1 METVVPREKL
11 KELMEK
17 NGDSLYQDRDRCEGL
32 LKDYC
37 AGHRRE
43 ISAIVGALEER
54 VPLEL
59 RSSWQTAMTP
69 EAMRARL
76 VQRLEDN
83 RGLAPEIANY
93 AVDTWS
99 YALGVGLG
107 RTSDRVQDVTPIA
120 APNGFVT
127 GASAAERAAADRPAG
142 SIPGSTSGSNP
153 TIQPPVAAAAAS
165 TPLGGL
171 SNQNKAVVGG
181 AVLVVAAAVA
191 FALLHHPKPTPPIN
205 NNPPGQSGQNPTNP
219 QQSGSNGQ
227 TGQNGQNPTP
237 PGQDGQNQGGQSQGG
252 SQGGNQGGQS
262 AGGNGQNVVPA
273 GQSGQSGANSAV
285 NHGNGGSYQQTN
297 SPATITAGT
306 SVVIRLDTDFNSDN
320 ATVGEVISASVATP
334 LTSDGNVVVQ
344 RGSTAQ
350 VKVVRIDKSGKISG
364 KSHVE
369 FALVGL
375 TAHGKPVHITGAV
388 RDMDGPSQGART
400 AERTGIG
407 TAAGAAIGALTG
419 KLFHHAGTGALAGA
433 GAGGATG
440 ALTSHPAPVK
450 VSAETVL
457 QFRLTKGI
465 PTGP

>member
-1 METVVPREKL
+1 MGNMATELPREKL

-17 NGDSLYQDRDRCEGL
+17 NGDTLLQDRDRCEGL

-59 RSSWQTAMTP
+59 KSSWQTAMTP

-107 RTSDRVQDVTPIA
+107 RSSDRVQDVPAAYVNGIA
-120 APNGFVT
+120 T

-142 SIPGSTSGSNP
+142 SLPAAAP
-153 TIQPPVAAAAAS
+153 VVPPVVVKAAM
-165 TPLGGL
+165 

-181 AVLVVAAAVA
+181 VGLLAVAAVA
-191 FALLHHPKPTPPIN
+191 FALLHHPAPTPPAGGN
-205 NNPPGQSGQNPTNP
+205 VPDVQHGQSPQNPTTPNA
-219 QQSGSNGQ
+219 
-227 TGQNGQNPTP
+227 QNPP
-237 PGQDGQNQGGQSQGG
+237 PAPDGQPKPNPDQSVQPVVNHSGTG
-252 SQGGNQGGQS
+252 PSQQAKVS
-262 AGGNGQNVVPA
+262 
-273 GQSGQSGANSAV
+273 SITSGASVAV
-285 NHGNGGSYQQTN
+285 
-297 SPATITAGT
+297 
-306 SVVIRLDTDFNSDN
+306 RLDSDFNSDN
-320 ATVGEVISASVATP
+320 STVGQLLPATVVTP

-344 RGSTAQ
+344 RGSSAQ
-350 VKVVRIDKSGKISG
+350 LKVVKIDKSGKISG

-375 TAHGKPVHITGAV
+375 TAHGKLLHISGSSKGV
-388 RDMDGPSQGART
+388 DGPSQGVRT

-407 TAAGAAIGALTG
+407 GAAGAAIGALAG
-419 KLFHHAGTGALAGA
+419 HLFHHAGAGAAAGA

-465 PTGP
+465 PTGS

>member
-1 METVVPREKL
+1 MGNMATELPREKL

-17 NGDSLYQDRDRCEGL
+17 NGDGLLQDRDRCEGL

-37 AGHRRE
+37 GGHRRE

-59 RSSWQTAMTP
+59 KSSWQTAMTP

-107 RTSDRVQDVTPIA
+107 RSSDRVQDVPAAYVNGIA
-120 APNGFVT
+120 T

-142 SIPGSTSGSNP
+142 SLPP
-153 TIQPPVAAAAAS
+153 AAPVVPPVVVKAAM
-165 TPLGGL
+165 

-181 AVLVVAAAVA
+181 VGLLAVAAVA
-191 FALLHHPKPTPPIN
+191 FALLHHPAPTPP
-205 NNPPGQSGQNPTNP
+205 
-219 QQSGSNGQ
+219 
-227 TGQNGQNPTP
+227 
-237 PGQDGQNQGGQSQGG
+237 
-252 SQGGNQGGQS
+252 
-262 AGGNGQNVVPA
+262 AGGNVPDVQH
-273 GQSGQSGANSAV
+273 GQSPQHPTTPNAQNPPPAPDGQPTPNPDQSVQPVVNHSGTGPSQQAKVSSITSGASVAV
-285 NHGNGGSYQQTN
+285 
-297 SPATITAGT
+297 
-306 SVVIRLDTDFNSDN
+306 RLDSDFNSDN
-320 ATVGEVISASVATP
+320 STVGQLLPATVVTP

-344 RGSTAQ
+344 RGSSAQ
-350 VKVVRIDKSGKISG
+350 LKVVKIDKSGKISG

-375 TAHGKPVHITGAV
+375 TAHGKLLHISGSSKGV
-388 RDMDGPSQGART
+388 DGPSQGVRT

-407 TAAGAAIGALTG
+407 GAAGAAIGALAG
-419 KLFHHAGTGALAGA
+419 HLFHHAGTGAAAGA
-433 GAGGATG
+433 GAGGAAG

-465 PTGP
+465 PTGS

>member
-1 METVVPREKL
+1 MATEAPREKL

-17 NGDSLYQDRDRCEGL
+17 NGDSLLQDRDRCEGL

-37 AGHRRE
+37 GGHRRE

-59 RSSWQTAMTP
+59 KSSWQTAMTP

-83 RGLAPEIANY
+83 RGLAPEVANY

-107 RTSDRVQDVTPIA
+107 RSSDRVQDVPA
-120 APNGFVT
+120 AYVNGLAT

-142 SIPGSTSGSNP
+142 SLPAAAP
-153 TIQPPVAAAAAS
+153 VVPPVVVKA
-165 TPLGGL
+165 TM

-181 AVLVVAAAVA
+181 VGLLAVAAVA
-191 FALLHHPKPTPPIN
+191 FALLHHPAPTPPAGGN
-205 NNPPGQSGQNPTNP
+205 VPDVQHGQNP
-219 QQSGSNGQ
+219 
-227 TGQNGQNPTP
+227 QNPTP
-237 PGQDGQNQGGQSQGG
+237 PAPKVQNPQPPAPDGQTKPNPGHSDQTGVNHPNTGPSQQANLSTVTSGG
-252 SQGGNQGGQS
+252 S
-262 AGGNGQNVVPA
+262 V
-273 GQSGQSGANSAV
+273 AV
-285 NHGNGGSYQQTN
+285 
-297 SPATITAGT
+297 
-306 SVVIRLDTDFNSDN
+306 RLDSDFNSDHSTVGQLLP
-320 ATVGEVISASVATP
+320 ATVVTP
-334 LTSDGNVVVQ
+334 LISGGNVVVQ
-344 RGSTAQ
+344 QGSSAQ
-350 VKVVRIDKSGKISG
+350 LKVVKIDKSGKISG

-375 TAHGKPVHITGAV
+375 TAHGKLLRISGSSKGV
-388 RDMDGPSQGART
+388 DGPSQGVKT

-407 TAAGAAIGALTG
+407 GAAGAAIGALAG
-419 KLFHHAGTGALAGA
+419 HLFHHAGAGAAAGA

-440 ALTSHPAPVK
+440 ALTAHPSPVK

-457 QFRLTKGI
+457 EFRLTKGI
-465 PTGP
+465 PMGS

>member
-1 METVVPREKL
+1 MATEVPREKL

-17 NGDSLYQDRDRCEGL
+17 NGDSLLQDRDRCEGL

-37 AGHRRE
+37 GGHRRE

-59 RSSWQTAMTP
+59 KSSWQTAMTP

-107 RTSDRVQDVTPIA
+107 RSSDRVQDVPVSHV
-120 APNGFVT
+120 NGFAS

-142 SIPGSTSGSNP
+142 SL
-153 TIQPPVAAAAAS
+153 PPVVPPVVVKA
-165 TPLGGL
+165 GM

-181 AVLVVAAAVA
+181 VGLLAVAAIA
-191 FALLHHPKPTPPIN
+191 FALLHRPAPAPTPT
-205 NNPPGQSGQNPTNP
+205 PGGNIPEAPHGQNPQNPPPAAPNVQNP
-219 QQSGSNGQ
+219 QPAQVNPPPASG
-227 TGQNGQNPTP
+227 GQNVQPHGNT
-237 PGQDGQNQGGQSQGG
+237 GG
-252 SQGGNQGGQS
+252 SQ
-262 AGGNGQNVVPA
+262 PA
-273 GQSGQSGANSAV
+273 KLSSIGSGASVAV
-285 NHGNGGSYQQTN
+285 
-297 SPATITAGT
+297 
-306 SVVIRLDTDFNSDN
+306 RLDSDFNSDN
-320 ATVGEVISASVATP
+320 STVGELLPATVVTP
-334 LTSDGNVVVQ
+334 LTSEGNVVVQ
-344 RGSTAQ
+344 RGSSAQ
-350 VKVVRIDKSGKISG
+350 LKVVKIDKSGKISG

-375 TAHGKPVHITGAV
+375 TAHGKLMRISGSSKDV
-388 RDMDGPSQGART
+388 DGPSQGVRT

-407 TAAGAAIGALTG
+407 GAAGAAIGALTG
-419 KLFHHAGTGALAGA
+419 HLFHHAGAGAAAGA

-465 PTGP
+465 QTGS

>member
-1 METVVPREKL
+1 MGNMATEVPREKL

-17 NGDSLYQDRDRCEGL
+17 NGDSLLQDRDRCEGL

-37 AGHRRE
+37 GGHRRE

-59 RSSWQTAMTP
+59 KSSWQTAMTP

-107 RTSDRVQDVTPIA
+107 RSSDRVQDVPAAYVNGIA
-120 APNGFVT
+120 T

-142 SIPGSTSGSNP
+142 SLP
-153 TIQPPVAAAAAS
+153 AAS
-165 TPLGGL
+165 TVVPPVVVKGAM

-181 AVLVVAAAVA
+181 VGLLAVAAVA
-191 FALLHHPKPTPPIN
+191 FALLHHPAPTPPASGN
-205 NNPPGQSGQNPTNP
+205 VPDVQHGQNP
-219 QQSGSNGQ
+219 
-227 TGQNGQNPTP
+227 QNPTP
-237 PGQDGQNQGGQSQGG
+237 PGPNVQNPVPDGQTKNNPGQ
-252 SQGGNQGGQS
+252 
-262 AGGNGQNVVPA
+262 NGQPHSNA
-273 GQSGQSGANSAV
+273 GPSQQAKSSSVTSGASVAV
-285 NHGNGGSYQQTN
+285 
-297 SPATITAGT
+297 
-306 SVVIRLDTDFNSDN
+306 RLDSDFNSDN
-320 ATVGEVISASVATP
+320 STVGELLPATVVTP
-334 LTSDGNVVVQ
+334 LTSEGNVVVQ
-344 RGSTAQ
+344 RGSSAQ
-350 VKVVRIDKSGKISG
+350 LKVVKIDKSGKMSG

-375 TAHGKPVHITGAV
+375 TAHGKLLHISGSSKGV
-388 RDMDGPSQGART
+388 DGPSQGVRT

-407 TAAGAAIGALTG
+407 GAAGAAIGALAG
-419 KLFHHAGTGALAGA
+419 HLFHHAGAGAAAGA

-440 ALTSHPAPVK
+440 ALTSHAAPVK

-465 PTGP
+465 SAGS

>member
-1 METVVPREKL
+1 MATEAPREKL

-17 NGDSLYQDRDRCEGL
+17 NGDSLLQDRDRCEGL

-37 AGHRRE
+37 GGHRRE

-59 RSSWQTAMTP
+59 KSSWQTAMTP

-107 RTSDRVQDVTPIA
+107 RSSDRVQDVPA
-120 APNGFVT
+120 AYVNGLAT

-142 SIPGSTSGSNP
+142 SLP
-153 TIQPPVAAAAAS
+153 AAAPVVVKA
-165 TPLGGL
+165 TM
-171 SNQNKAVVGG
+171 SNQNKALVGG
-181 AVLVVAAAVA
+181 VGLLAVAAVA
-191 FALLHHPKPTPPIN
+191 FALLHHPAPTPPAGGN
-205 NNPPGQSGQNPTNP
+205 VPDVQHGQNP
-219 QQSGSNGQ
+219 
-227 TGQNGQNPTP
+227 QNPTP
-237 PGQDGQNQGGQSQGG
+237 PAPKVQNPQPPAPDGQTKPNPGHSDQTGVNHPNTGPSQQANLSTVTSGG
-252 SQGGNQGGQS
+252 S
-262 AGGNGQNVVPA
+262 V
-273 GQSGQSGANSAV
+273 AV
-285 NHGNGGSYQQTN
+285 
-297 SPATITAGT
+297 
-306 SVVIRLDTDFNSDN
+306 RLDSDFNSDHSTVGQLLP
-320 ATVGEVISASVATP
+320 ATVVTP
-334 LTSDGNVVVQ
+334 LISGGNVVVQ
-344 RGSTAQ
+344 QGSSAQ
-350 VKVVRIDKSGKISG
+350 LKVVKIDKSGKISG

-375 TAHGKPVHITGAV
+375 TAHGKLLRISGSSKGV
-388 RDMDGPSQGART
+388 DGPSQGVKT

-407 TAAGAAIGALTG
+407 GAAGAAIGALTG
-419 KLFHHAGTGALAGA
+419 HLFHHTGAGAAAGA

-440 ALTSHPAPVK
+440 ALTAHPSPVK

-457 QFRLTKGI
+457 EFRLTKGI
-465 PTGP
+465 PMGS

>member
-1 METVVPREKL
+1 METAVPREKL

-17 NGDSLYQDRDRCEGL
+17 NGEGLLQDRDRCEGL

-37 AGHRRE
+37 GGHRRE

-54 VPLEL
+54 IPLDL
-59 RSSWQTAMTP
+59 KSSWQTAMTP

-107 RTSDRVQDVTPIA
+107 RSSDRVQDVPVA
-120 APNGFVT
+120 SSNGFAAT
-127 GASAAERAAADRPAG
+127 PLTAAERAAADRPAG
-142 SIPGSTSGSNP
+142 SIPGAAAM
-153 TIQPPVAAAAAS
+153 PPVAAKGVGTAS
-165 TPLGGL
+165 IGAL

-181 AVLVVAAAVA
+181 AGLLAAAAVA
-191 FALLHHPKPTPPIN
+191 FALLHHPQPTTPPN
-205 NNPPGQSGQNPTNP
+205 NHPPSQNGQNGQNPTP
-219 QQSGSNGQ
+219 PVPGPNGQ
-227 TGQNGQNPTP
+227 TGQNGQNGQKPTP
-237 PGQDGQNQGGQSQGG
+237 PGQVGQNK
-252 SQGGNQGGQS
+252 
-262 AGGNGQNVVPA
+262 VPA
-273 GQSGQSGANSAV
+273 QNGVAGNDGGTSHGTGATN
-285 NHGNGGSYQQTN
+285 QQTN
-297 SPATITAGT
+297 SSSVMPAGT
-306 SVVIRLDTDFNSDN
+306 SVVLRLDSDFNSDN
-320 ATVGEVISASVATP
+320 ATVGELLPATVVSP

-344 RGSTAQ
+344 RGASAQ
-350 VKVVRIDKSGKISG
+350 LKVVQIDKSGKVSG
-364 KSHVE
+364 KSRVQ

-375 TAHGKPVHITGAV
+375 TAHGKLMRISGSSKEV
-388 RDMDGPSQGART
+388 DGPSQGVRT

-407 TAAGAAIGALTG
+407 GAAGAAFGALAG
-419 KLFHHAGTGALAGA
+419 HLFHHAGAGAAAGA
-433 GAGGATG
+433 GAGGAAG

-465 PTGP
+465 PMGS

>member
-1 METVVPREKL
+1 MATEVPREKL

-17 NGDSLYQDRDRCEGL
+17 NGDSLLQDRDRCEGL

-37 AGHRRE
+37 GGHRRE

-59 RSSWQTAMTP
+59 KSSWQTAMTP

-107 RTSDRVQDVTPIA
+107 RSSDRVQDVPA
-120 APNGFVT
+120 AGLNGFAT

-142 SIPGSTSGSNP
+142 SLPAAV
-153 TIQPPVAAAAAS
+153 PVV
-165 TPLGGL
+165 TPVVAKAGM

-181 AVLVVAAAVA
+181 VGLLAVAAVA
-191 FALLHHPKPTPPIN
+191 FALMHHPQPTAPPS
-205 NNPPGQSGQNPTNP
+205 NPVPPVQN
-219 QQSGSNGQ
+219 
-227 TGQNGQNPTP
+227 GQNGQNPTP
-237 PGQDGQNQGGQSQGG
+237 PVQDGQNGQT
-252 SQGGNQGGQS
+252 
-262 AGGNGQNVVPA
+262 GQNNVPPVQDGQNKA
-273 GQSGQSGANSAV
+273 NSGQNDQSGV
-285 NHGNGGSYQQTN
+285 NHGN
-297 SPATITAGT
+297 AGT
-306 SVVIRLDTDFNSDN
+306 SQQTKLSPVTSGASVAVRLDSDFNSDN
-320 ATVGEVISASVATP
+320 STVGELLQATVVTP
-334 LTSDGNVVVQ
+334 LTSEGNVVVQ
-344 RGSTAQ
+344 RGSSAQ
-350 VKVVRIDKSGKISG
+350 LKVVRIDKSGKISG

-375 TAHGKPVHITGAV
+375 TAHGKLMHISGSSKAV
-388 RDMDGPSQGART
+388 DGPSQGVRT

-407 TAAGAAIGALTG
+407 TAAGAAIGALAG
-419 KLFHHAGTGALAGA
+419 HLFHHAGTGAAAGA

-440 ALTSHPAPVK
+440 AITSHPAPVK

-465 PTGP
+465 PTGS